1 MKSLLSPKVVYFD
14 QNKTTLGQRKEAMEM
29 LHIGIDMHK
38 RFSRVEVMNGKGE
51 VLDAET
57 LHHDDREGM
66 RAYFRGVG
74 KEAVATIEA
83 TRNWYWLYE
92 LLEEEGLDVKL
103 AHPMKVRLIAEARI
117 KTDAIDAHVL
127 AQLERTGFL
136 PQAYIPPREVR
147 DNRELL
153 RYRLSLVSIRT
164 GLKNR
169 IHAIID
175 KLGISHPFSDL
186 FGKAG
191 REFLSTVPL
200 REVYRDELDGYLS
213 AIIFLDE
220 AIKKITREIK
230 VSLRNDPRAE
240 LLMSI
245 PGISHITAHLLL
257 CEIGDI
263 RRFPSAKKL
272 SSYAGLV
279 PSTSQS
285 AHHRW
290 HGSITKQGNRYLRWA
305 MVEAAQ
311 KAFKKDPRLAF
322 FYRKLKKEKGSAK
335 ARVAVARKLLVI
347 VYHVLKDEEPYKPQ
361 PLTTMYQG
369 KPVCVSGHS

>member
-1 MKSLLSPKVVYFD
+1 LR
-14 QNKTTLGQRKEAMEM
+14 GRKEAVEM
-29 LHIGIDMHK
+29 IHVGIDMHK
-38 RFSRVEVMNGKGE
+38 RFSRVEVMDEGGE
-51 VLDAET
+51 VLSAET

-66 RAYFRGVG
+66 RAYFRSIG
-74 KEAVATIEA
+74 KDAVATIEA

-92 LLEEEGLDVKL
+92 LLEEEGFSVKL

-136 PQAYIPPREVR
+136 PQAYIPPRDVR
-147 DNRELL
+147 DKREIL
-153 RYRLSLVSIRT
+153 RYRLSLVGMRT

-169 IHAIID
+169 VHAILD

-186 FGKAG
+186 FGRAG
-191 REFLSTVPL
+191 REFLATVPL
-200 REVYRDELDGYLS
+200 RDVYREELDGYLS
-213 AIIFLDE
+213 AISFLDQE
-220 AIKKITREIK
+220 IKKITREIK
-230 VSLRNDPRAE
+230 ASLRDDPRAE
-240 LLMSI
+240 LLMTI
-245 PGISHITAHLLL
+245 PGIGHLTAHLLL

-263 RRFPSAKKL
+263 HRFASAKKL

-279 PSTSQS
+279 PSLSQS

-311 KAFKKDPRLAF
+311 KAMTGDPRLAL

-335 ARVAVARKLLVI
+335 ARVAVARKLLVA
-347 VYHVLKDEEPYKPQ
+347 VYHVLKYQKPYQPQ
-361 PLTTMYQG
+361 PLATTLQR
-369 KPVCVSGHS
+369 KPVGPAGHHE